1 MTPSEPAVLL
11 SPDSIIV
18 ATRAQLSAVLDGET
32 VILNVQSGIYYGL
45 ENVGMRVWTL
55 LEKPIAV
62 SKLCDI
68 LSNEYEV
75 QPGQCTAEIT
85 ALLEQ
90 LLQAGLIEIQ
100 G

>member
-1 MTPSEPAVLL
+1 MTPSESAVLL
-11 SPDSIIV
+11 SLDSIIV
-18 ATRAQLSAVLDGET
+18 ATRAQLSADLDGET

-75 QPGQCTAEIT
+75 QPGQCAAEIM